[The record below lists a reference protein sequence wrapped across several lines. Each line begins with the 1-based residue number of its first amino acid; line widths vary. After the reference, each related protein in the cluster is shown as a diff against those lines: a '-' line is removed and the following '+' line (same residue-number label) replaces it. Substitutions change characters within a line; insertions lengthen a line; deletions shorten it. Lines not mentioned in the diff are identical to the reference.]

1 VIQARAIRQAVRRSP
16 IRNRREATRT
26 PRRDTR
32 PTAHVPATLAPAG
45 PRDYLRAIG
54 PGLVAGASD
63 TDPTTVAAIAV
74 IGATTV
80 FGLAWVALL
89 VAPALIVVQVLA
101 SRIGVFAGTDLQRAA
116 RQRFGRSARQLLLL
130 SIVVVTVLTLAADLE
145 AGAASIELL
154 TGASAAWLVAPLAA
168 VIVVLLMLGT
178 YPVIERVLK
187 YGALALLAYVVSAFF
202 ASVPWGQVLHDSF
215 VPTFS
220 FTHDYVAGALA
231 LLGTTIT
238 SYVYVWQ
245 TVEIAE
251 ERPDPRRLRLV
262 ETDAAVGTVFAVV
275 IIWFILVATGAT
287 LGVHHHPVQTAQ
299 DAARALAPL
308 AGRDASALFG
318 FGLLASALV
327 AIPVLMST
335 AAYVV
340 GAEYGWQCG
349 LSEPVRRAP
358 RFYASLVVATAA
370 ALVVT
375 VSSVSA
381 IRLLFYASIAGGL
394 GAPIGL
400 AALVL
405 LAGDRD
411 VMHGRPIGLPL
422 RVAGWVVAAVISVL
436 GLLYLA
442 DQIFGLF

>member
-1 VIQARAIRQAVRRSP
+1 V
-16 IRNRREATRT
+16 
-26 PRRDTR
+26 
-32 PTAHVPATLAPAG
+32 
-45 PRDYLRAIG
+45 RAIG

-80 FGLAWVALL
+80 FGLAWLALL
-89 VAPALIVVQVLA
+89 VAPGLIVVQVLA
-101 SRIGVFAGTDLQRAA
+101 SRVGVLGRADLQSAA
-116 RQRFGRSARQLLLL
+116 RQRFGRGTRQLLLL

-145 AGAASIELL
+145 AGAASIDLL
-154 TGASAAWLVAPLAA
+154 TGAPTGWLVAPLAA
-168 VIVVLLMLGT
+168 VVVALLVLGT
-178 YPVIERVLK
+178 YPVIQRALK
-187 YGALALLAYVVSAFF
+187 YGALALFAYVGSAFLTH
-202 ASVPWGQVLHDSF
+202 VPWGQVLHHSF

-220 FTHDYVAGALA
+220 FTHDDIAGALA

-245 TVEIAE
+245 SIELAE
-251 ERPDPRRLRLV
+251 ERPRPRWLRPV
-262 ETDAAVGTVFAVV
+262 ETDAAIGIVFAVA

-287 LGVHHHPVQTAQ
+287 LGAHHQPVQTAQ

-308 AGRDASALFG
+308 AGSDASTLFG
-318 FGLLASALV
+318 LGLLASALV
-327 AIPVLMST
+327 AVPVLMST

-340 GAEYGWQCG
+340 GAEFGWRRG
-349 LSEPVRRAP
+349 LSEPVSRAP
-358 RFYASLVVATAA
+358 RFYASIAVATAA

-400 AALVL
+400 ACLVL
-405 LAGDRD
+405 VAGDRH
-411 VMHGRPIGLPL
+411 VMHGRPVGAPMQ
-422 RVAGWVVAAVISVL
+422 VAGWVVAIVISLL
-436 GLLYLA
+436 GLLYIV
-442 DQIFGLF
+442 DEVVGGL